1 LLSAV
6 LFALVGCQQKKTP
19 SQAPAAPAAAP
30 DAGGQRQGSGSSM
43 PGMPGSDA
51 EKIDKK

>member
-30 DAGGQRQGSGSSM
+30 DAGGQQQGSGSSM

-51 EKIDKK
+51 VKVDKK